1 METKSLMTLDLNSAE
16 IVKTI
21 RDTVAKEANETEFA
35 LFMLRARA
43 TGLNPLANEIWFVKT
58 KGYTSRDG
66 RQVEGK
72 MQIMIGINGYL
83 VRADRRSEFDGMD
96 VDSAF
101 DKDGKLMSSTAKVY
115 RKDRSR
121 PHVATVFFSEYYRP
135 GFSGKDSTW
144 DKMPVTMLEKVAMAH
159 ALRLAFPGDFSGTYI
174 PEEAPAEEPTV
185 TVTPVMSRVERA
197 VQSANEYEQK
207 QATKARIDGPKA
219 ELDVQP
225 EAEGPYLY
233 AIPEPTADQ
242 RVFLEKHAEYD
253 EMLQVWHSK
262 KTLGAKLEKY
272 RTTFD
277 KLETNMEGK

>member
-1 METKSLMTLDLNSAE
+1 METKALMTLDLNSPD

-83 VRADRRSEFDGMD
+83 VRADRRAEFDGMD
-96 VDSAF
+96 VESAF

-121 PHVATVFFSEYYRP
+121 AHVATVFFSEYYRQ
-135 GFSGKDSTW
+135 GFGGKESTW

-185 TVTPVMSRVERA
+185 TVTPIVSRLERA
-197 VQSANEYEQK
+197 VQSGNEYEQR
-207 QATKARIDGPKA
+207 QATKARIEGPKA
-219 ELDVQP
+219 ELEVTP
-225 EAEGPYLY
+225 EAEGPFLY

-253 EMLQVWHSK
+253 EMMQVWHSK
-262 KTLGAKLEKY
+262 KALGAKLEKY
-272 RTTFD
+272 RTSFAAIENT
-277 KLETNMEGK
+277 MEAK